1 MTNKLPPDVRL
12 IINRADNIG
21 LSCHANRQESVFSQ
35 FPYPIPCY
43 PGNRG
48 PHFRLT
54 RVFSY
59 LCRPRPIS
67 WGGGCMSISTE
78 KDIPHVF
85 KGSGLRTLKPEKIAV
100 KFLSWWFFC
109 FSVFIP
115 RLPRLS
121 SVDWCW
127 YVPFS
132 RDWLQAS
139 DVFAVRLSV
148 GIVVVRFLPKTRI
161 CSMADRKQYVRVKP
175 IDVSRG
181 LRVNSPVQNQATSLI
196 MLT

>member
-1 MTNKLPPDVRL
+1 MLFKGIFRNKMTNKLPPDVSL

-85 KGSGLRTLKPEKIAV
+85 EGSGLRTLKPEKIAV
-100 KFLSWWFFC
+100 KFLSWCFFC

-115 RLPRLS
+115 RLPGYL
-121 SVDWCW
+121 V
-127 YVPFS
+127 
-132 RDWLQAS
+132 L
-139 DVFAVRLSV
+139 
-148 GIVVVRFLPKTRI
+148 
-161 CSMADRKQYVRVKP
+161 
-175 IDVSRG
+175 IDVEMFRLAEIGCRRVMFLRLGYPSG
-181 LRVNSPVQNQATSLI
+181 LWL
-196 MLT
+196 